1 MERIMKLDRICLF
14 ILACLVPCAC
24 ADLDYSEENTRDE
37 EWTYEYFENGIKNMV
52 FDVYAQVYNNE
63 FDDNSAYF
71 LAGAT
76 DEAQYAL
83 ETGAINNYVNGGWSA
98 ANPYSRTWS
107 KCYTAIA
114 DANMFLEKF
123 DQADITEWQ
132 YNPDYRNWVQQLELF
147 PYEVRFLRAYFYF
160 ELFRAYGDVPL
171 VTTTLTNAQAN
182 SVTRTPVD
190 QIVKFIV
197 DELDAVAPYLPVNY
211 LTEVNSEIGRA
222 TRVAAYALKARTLL
236 YAASPLF
243 NPTGDKSRWTKAAE
257 ACKFV
262 LDNADSWGLKLSN
275 YGTLW
280 GHEAFFNPELIFG
293 LGRGEFNS
301 FEMANYP
308 VGVENGSSGNCPTQ
322 SFVDQYEYQDNGQT
336 FGQRYPGNI
345 DLRSVDPYE
354 GLDPRFALTVV
365 RNGDEW
371 PTNGAQK
378 KPVEIFRG
386 GFNAA
391 PKYGATPTGYYL
403 KKYVDGAC
411 VTTADNQTTR
421 RHTWILF
428 RLGEFYLDYAE
439 AVFNATGSAN
449 DATYGLT
456 ANEAINVLR
465 TRPSVNMPEF
475 TENGDAW
482 VARYERERLVEL
494 AFENHRFWDVRRW
507 KKGAQYFRTIQV
519 ADISANL
526 QLTRSSVSRQ
536 WDEKYNFY
544 PIPQSELK
552 KNPNLTQN
560 AGW

>member
-1 MERIMKLDRICLF
+1 MKLDRICLF
-14 ILACLVPCAC
+14 ILACLIPAAC

-52 FDVYAQVYNNE
+52 FDLYAQVYNNE
-63 FDDNSAYF
+63 FEDNSAYF

-76 DEAQYAL
+76 DEAMYAL
-83 ETGAINNYVNGGWSA
+83 ETGAVNNYVNGGWSA

-132 YNPDYRNWVQQLELF
+132 YNPDYRIWVQQLELF
-147 PYEVRFLRAYFYF
+147 PYEARFLRAYFYF
-160 ELFRAYGDVPL
+160 ELLRSYGDVPL

-182 SVTRTPVD
+182 SVTRTPAD

-197 DELDAVAPYLPVNY
+197 DEIDEIASHLPVTY
-211 LTEVNSEIGRA
+211 QTEVNSEIGRA

-243 NPTGDKSRWTKAAE
+243 NTSNDKSKWAKAAE
-257 ACKFV
+257 ACKFI
-262 LDNADSWGLKLSN
+262 LDNADAWGLKLSN
-275 YGTLW
+275 YGSLW
-280 GHEAFFNPELIFG
+280 GHDAFYNPELIFG
-293 LGRGEFNS
+293 LGRGDFNS

-322 SFVDQYEYQDNGQT
+322 TLVDQYEYQETGQT
-336 FGQRYPGNI
+336 FGQRYPGSI
-345 DLRSVDPYE
+345 DLRSVNPYE

-378 KPVEIFRG
+378 KPIEIFRG

-428 RLGEFYLDYAE
+428 RLGEFYRVRPHGQRGGQRAPQARERQHAGVHRGRRSLGRALRARAHGGARLRE
-439 AVFNATGSAN
+439 PPLLGRPPLEEGPAVFPHRPGGRNQPVPPAHPR
-449 DATYGLT
+449 Y
-456 ANEAINVLR
+456 R
-465 TRPSVNMPEF
+465 QPSV
-475 TENGDAW
+475 G
-482 VARYERERLVEL
+482 
-494 AFENHRFWDVRRW
+494 
-507 KKGAQYFRTIQV
+507 
-519 ADISANL
+519 
-526 QLTRSSVSRQ
+526 
-536 WDEKYNFY
+536 
-544 PIPQSELK
+544 
-552 KNPNLTQN
+552 
-560 AGW
+560 